1 MLGKKRL
8 IDHFNLRSSLR
19 FDIDKS
25 RIWLGQNRMFLF
37 HAAAFGELRRNI
49 IENSGMEYAKALFLR
64 MGFVCGRQDASLAY
78 QMLEEGDENFDVFH
92 LGPELHAFEGI
103 TKSKVVDAE
112 IDWQEGI
119 FYGRALCH
127 ESMEAEQH
135 TRVFGIGDEAVCWAM
150 TGYASGY
157 TTGFFKRLIVFKETE
172 CVCKGDDICVLEG
185 RPAEAW
191 DDQDYVDLFRS
202 ERVTKD
208 LADLEIEL
216 KKLRGQRV
224 QVPAQGNL
232 VGESQ
237 GFKNCFDMLSRAA
250 KAPISVLILGET
262 GVGKEMFARWLH
274 DNSDRAK
281 GPFVPI
287 NCGAIPSDLIEAELF
302 GVNRGAYTGAQES
315 RPGKFERADGGTL
328 FLDEL
333 GELSQAA
340 QVKLLRVLQTGEVER
355 LGDSRI
361 RKVNVRLVAA
371 TNVELSNLITAG
383 QFRSD
388 LYYRLSAYPV
398 EIPPLRERA
407 SDIKLLVQAMVD
419 KYTPLYNKKVKG
431 VSDEAMA
438 ELEHY
443 AWPGNVR
450 QLENVIE
457 RAILLLPESG
467 IISLEQLKI
476 QNDTKEVASVTNDG
490 ALSEYRAES
499 FQSMYEQLP
508 DSELSLKRHEEC
520 LLELAMKRSGGN
532 IAEAARLLGVTRRQA
547 AYKISKLQQA

>member
-19 FDIDKS
+19 FDIDKG

-37 HAAAFGELRRNI
+37 HATAFGEMRRNI
-49 IENSGMEYAKALFLR
+49 IENFGIEYARALFIR
-64 MGFVCGRQDASLAY
+64 MGYVCGRQDVALAHK
-78 QMLEEGDENFDVFH
+78 MLEAGDNFDVFQ

-103 TKSKVVDAE
+103 TKSTVVDAD
-112 IDWQEGI
+112 IDWENGI
-119 FYGRALCH
+119 FYGKAICH

-135 TRVFGIGDEAVCWAM
+135 IRVFGIHDDVACWAM

-157 TTGFFKRLIVFKETE
+157 TTGFFKRFIVFKEID
-172 CVCKGDDICVLEG
+172 CLCKGDNKCVLEG
-185 RPAEAW
+185 KPAEAW

-202 ERVTKD
+202 ERVSKD
-208 LADLEIEL
+208 LVNLETEL
-216 KKLRGQRV
+216 KKLRGKRSK
-224 QVPAQGNL
+224 VPAQGDL
-232 VGESQ
+232 VGKSS
-237 GFKNCFDMLSRAA
+237 GFKLCFDMLSRAA

-274 DNSDRAK
+274 ENSDRAK
-281 GPFVPI
+281 GPFIPI

-333 GELSQAA
+333 GELSLAA

-355 LGDSRI
+355 LGDNRV
-361 RKVNVRLVAA
+361 RRVNVRLVAA
-371 TNVELSNLITAG
+371 TNVDLNSLIKEG
-383 QFRSD
+383 KFRSD

-398 EIPPLRERA
+398 EIPPLRERRC
-407 SDIKLLVQAMVD
+407 DIKLLTQAMVD
-419 KYTPLYNKKVKG
+419 KYSPLYDKQVKG

-467 IISLEQLKI
+467 IIGVEQLKI
-476 QNDTKEVASVTNDG
+476 QSELKETALVTDDG
-490 ALSEYRAES
+490 ALGEYRSES
-499 FQSMYEQLP
+499 STNLFQHLP
-508 DSELSLKRHEEC
+508 DSELSLQKHEDS
-520 LLELAMKRSGGN
+520 LLEVAMQRAQGN
-532 IAEAARLLGVTRRQA
+532 ISEAARLLGLTRRQV
-547 AYKISKLQQA
+547 AYKLSKKQA

>member
-19 FDIDKS
+19 FDIGKS

-49 IENSGMEYAKALFLR
+49 IENSGIEYAKALFLR

-157 TTGFFKRLIVFKETE
+157 TTGFFKRFIVFKETD

-202 ERVTKD
+202 DRVTKD

-216 KKLRGQRV
+216 KKLRGQRA

-333 GELSQAA
+333 GELSLAA

-371 TNVELSNLITAG
+371 TNVELSNLIQAG

-419 KYTPLYNKKVKG
+419 KYTPLYNKQVKG